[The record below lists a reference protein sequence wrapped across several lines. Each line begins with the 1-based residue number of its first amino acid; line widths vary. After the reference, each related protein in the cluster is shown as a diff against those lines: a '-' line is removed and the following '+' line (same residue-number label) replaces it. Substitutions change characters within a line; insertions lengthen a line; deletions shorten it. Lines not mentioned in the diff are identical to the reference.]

1 MFKIPDIKISYK
13 KVLCSSVLFTSF
25 FVYTPILYTIF
36 DETKMANANTFES
49 FKKQINQSASNILGV
64 ALSSNDHDLINATL
78 VGLISY
84 SYIYSLTV
92 RDNYNEII
100 DYSINE
106 NFDVMEIDQLR
117 VRELPIYSPDVFD
130 EKEEKI
136 RLGMLVVS
144 ANSIIAS
151 NTVLSPLYKALL
163 IAILFSVFTA
173 FLFALVLKSFKHNL
187 GDMVS
192 SAKRLASGE
201 KGIRLIEDTRI
212 KEIYEFSK
220 AFNKISQDREKA
232 WHDIEYQEQVFE
244 LKKNILQIAAH
255 ELRSPIG
262 GIKTLLDI
270 AINHSA
276 ANRKS
281 DVLLTLKKTYSE
293 IDSLN
298 KHITAILC
306 LTALENN
313 SLTRTDDWVDVPK
326 FIRDLDKQFS
336 VKCYSK
342 RNIVWE
348 CVSKGDSN
356 KDVYMDFDLVTII
369 VSNAIDNAIKY
380 TTKGYVNTTFEI
392 IDDNLVVVVH
402 DSGVGLTQD
411 EINILENSPNQL
423 QNSINR
429 KKDGWGIGLAT
440 MYRFADFLD
449 GHVYFESSKG
459 FGTKVTITI
468 PVKTRQREAEPVMPA
483 LNNEVI
489 IKDLVVPKI
498 TNEAYS
504 STYVH
509 NVTKYGF
516 KVFVID
522 NNQRHLEQ
530 MEELLSPRFLRRD
543 DVEVTFCTTSTD
555 AIRHVEETRF
565 DLLLIDYHMPDIDG
579 LQFLRFINE
588 NDNKCKQSAKYIIT
602 ADANI
607 PLHEKEEMILLCNKI
622 LSKGLTSSDIRG
634 LISSASLKAVS

>member
-1 MFKIPDIKISYK
+1 MLNLSDIKISYK

-25 FVYTPILYTIF
+25 FVYTPILYVVF
-36 DETKMANANTFES
+36 NETKTANVNTIVS
-49 FKKQINQSASNILGV
+49 LKNQTNLSASKILGV
-64 ALSSNDHDLINATL
+64 ALSLNNHDLINATL
-78 VGLISY
+78 DSLISH
-84 SYIYSLTV
+84 SYMYSLTV
-92 RDNYNEII
+92 RDNFNEVIS
-100 DYSINE
+100 YSINDD
-106 NFDVMEIDQLR
+106 FDVMEIDQLR

-136 RLGMLVVS
+136 RLGMLVIS
-144 ANSIIAS
+144 ANPIIAS
-151 NTVLSPLYKALL
+151 NAVLSPLYKALL
-163 IAILFSVFTA
+163 IAVLFSVITA
-173 FLFALVLKSFKHNL
+173 FLFALVFKSFKHNL

-192 SAKRLASGE
+192 SAKRLATGE

-212 KEIYEFSK
+212 EEIYEFSK

-276 ANRKS
+276 ANRTS

-313 SLTRTDDWVDVPK
+313 SLTRTDDWVDIPK
-326 FIRDLDKQFS
+326 FIHDLDKQFS

-342 RNIVWE
+342 QNIVWE

-392 IDDNLVVVVH
+392 IDDDLVVVVH

-411 EINILENSPNQL
+411 EINILESSPNQL

-449 GHVYFESSKG
+449 GHVYFDSNKG

-468 PVKTRQREAEPVMPA
+468 PVKIRQREVGSARPA
-483 LNNEVI
+483 LNKEAI
-489 IKDLVVPKI
+489 INDLVVPKI

-509 NVTKYGF
+509 NVTEDGF
-516 KVFVID
+516 RVFVID

-555 AIRHVEETRF
+555 AIRLVEETQF

-588 NDNKCKQSAKYIIT
+588 SDNKCKQAAKYIIT

-607 PLHEKEEMILLCNKI
+607 PLHEKEEMLLLCNKI

>member
-1 MFKIPDIKISYK
+1 VFN
-13 KVLCSSVLFTSF
+13 
-25 FVYTPILYTIF
+25 
-36 DETKMANANTFES
+36 ETKTANVNTIVS
-49 FKKQINQSASNILGV
+49 LKNQTNLSASKILGV
-64 ALSSNDHDLINATL
+64 ALSLNNHDLINATL
-78 VGLISY
+78 DSLISH
-84 SYIYSLTV
+84 SYMYSLTV
-92 RDNYNEII
+92 RDNFNEVIS
-100 DYSINE
+100 YSINDD
-106 NFDVMEIDQLR
+106 FDVMEIDQLR

-136 RLGMLVVS
+136 RLGMLVIS
-144 ANSIIAS
+144 ANPIIAS
-151 NTVLSPLYKALL
+151 NAVLSPLYKALL
-163 IAILFSVFTA
+163 IAVLFSVITA
-173 FLFALVLKSFKHNL
+173 FLFALVFKSFKHNL

-192 SAKRLASGE
+192 SAKRLATGE

-212 KEIYEFSK
+212 EEIYEFSK

-276 ANRKS
+276 ANRTS

-313 SLTRTDDWVDVPK
+313 SLTRTDDWVDIPK
-326 FIRDLDKQFS
+326 FIHDLDKQFS

-342 RNIVWE
+342 QNIVWE

-392 IDDNLVVVVH
+392 IDDDLVVVVH

-411 EINILENSPNQL
+411 EINILESSPNQL

-449 GHVYFESSKG
+449 GHVYFDSNKG

-468 PVKTRQREAEPVMPA
+468 PVKIRQREVGSARPA
-483 LNNEVI
+483 LNKEAI
-489 IKDLVVPKI
+489 INDLVVPKI

-509 NVTKYGF
+509 NVTEDGF
-516 KVFVID
+516 RVFVID

-555 AIRHVEETRF
+555 AIRLVEETQF

-588 NDNKCKQSAKYIIT
+588 SDNKCKQAAKYIIT

-607 PLHEKEEMILLCNKI
+607 PLHEKEEMLLLCNKI